1 MSTWGAV
8 ANFPIIVTLRIPLR
22 PVAPFP
28 QDKSL
33 GFLSFNKV
41 ASSLLKL
48 GVRAKKGMDQ

>member
-28 QDKSL
+28 QGKSL